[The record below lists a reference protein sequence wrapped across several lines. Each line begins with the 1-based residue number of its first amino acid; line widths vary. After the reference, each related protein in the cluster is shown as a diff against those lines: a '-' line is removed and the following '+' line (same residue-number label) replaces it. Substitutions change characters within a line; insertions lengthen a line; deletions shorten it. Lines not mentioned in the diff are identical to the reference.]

1 LLLVLES
8 CCLVRPIAKGL
19 IRGVAATAKRHG
31 GPAAEAVR
39 LSFHVDEF
47 DFPFDAQRAVI
58 ADGDFCW
65 WHLRSKLPDW
75 APRRGRGLRRKAEP
89 ANFF

>member
-1 LLLVLES
+1 
-8 CCLVRPIAKGL
+8 
-19 IRGVAATAKRHG
+19 VAATAKRHG
-31 GPAAEAVR
+31 GPTAEAVR

-58 ADGDFCW
+58 ADGDSCW

-75 APRRGRGLRRKAEP
+75 APRRGRGPRRKAEP